1 MSKILRRVLY
11 VFLSMSLFWAFFWWQ
26 THPLLAVVGGVSLV
40 FGFVP
45 VLGVQFLTLWWGN
58 RADPSPR
65 ATPNQLALA
74 WWEEIKLTVKVFVV
88 DQAYREHRF
97 SDTFTQKTL
106 LVRQDKDLAQQGKTA
121 PVMGDLSSITKKQR
135 GVVFIHGFLCNRGF
149 WNPWLQRLQEEGIP
163 FVAISLEPVFS
174 SIDNYTPMVER
185 AVRDIAAQHGVAPL
199 LICHSMGGLAA
210 RAWLRANPGSE
221 SRVSHIVT
229 IGTPH
234 HGTMLVRRPGFAVNA
249 TQMQKNSAWV
259 QKLAADEMAHPNAQ
273 SESAYQNPSAKPVQS
288 NPYAHFTCYYS
299 NCDNIVFPPLTA
311 TLEGADNRFVPG
323 QAHVEMAFDE
333 TVMRES
339 LARL

>member
-11 VFLSMSLFWAFFWWQ
+11 VFLCLALFWAFFWWQ
-26 THPLLAVVGGVSLV
+26 THPLLAVVGGLGLV
-40 FGFVP
+40 FGFAP
-45 VLGVQFLTLWWGN
+45 VLGLQFLTLWAAN

-74 WWEEIKLTVKVFVV
+74 WWEEVKLTIKVFIV

-97 SDTFTQKTL
+97 SDTIAQKTSSFP
-106 LVRQDKDLAQQGKTA
+106 QPEDLAQERKTA
-121 PVMGDLSSITKKQR
+121 PATGALSSIAKKQR
-135 GVVFIHGFLCNRGF
+135 GVVFIHGFVCNRGF

-163 FVAISLEPVFS
+163 FVAVSLEPVFT
-174 SIDNYTPMVER
+174 SIDNYAPMVER
-185 AVRDIAAQHGVAPL
+185 AVRDITAQHSVAPL

-221 SRVSHIVT
+221 TRVSHIVT
-229 IGTPH
+229 MGTPH
-234 HGTMLVRRPGFAVNA
+234 HGTKIVRQPGFAENA
-249 TQMQKNSAWV
+249 TQMQKNSPWV
-259 QKLAADEMAHPNAQ
+259 QKLAADEMVRQNAQ
-273 SESAYQNPSAKPVQS
+273 SESTHQNSSAEPVRS

-323 QAHVEMAFDE
+323 QAHVQMAFDE